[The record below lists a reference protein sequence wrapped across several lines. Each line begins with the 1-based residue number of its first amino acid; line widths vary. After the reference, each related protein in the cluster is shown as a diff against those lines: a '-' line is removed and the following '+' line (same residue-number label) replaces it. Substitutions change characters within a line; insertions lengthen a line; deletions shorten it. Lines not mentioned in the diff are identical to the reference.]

1 MVGAPSCYFTDI
13 DKLFYEIEEDDVYPD
28 FYEYR
33 GLSDFSD
40 YLKDSW
46 FYDPVYKKV
55 IGKMKDKVRGNII
68 NEFFGLKSR
77 CMLWSR

>member
-13 DKLFYEIEEDDVYPD
+13 DKLFYEIEKDDVYPD

-40 YLKDSW
+40 YLKDS
-46 FYDPVYKKV
+46 
-55 IGKMKDKVRGNII
+55 
-68 NEFFGLKSR
+68 
-77 CMLWSR
+77 